1 MKRLLKRYLGEKDG
15 AAAVEAALLA
25 PIFIPLL
32 IGTFELLFITYTS
45 SSLDR
50 AVNETVMEI
59 RLGQSAGMAKKGGT
73 PPDIYYKKSI
83 CDKLAYYGCMQ
94 NINVNVTTYTD
105 DLATNSMFNDQFV
118 DPGTLGKVNVQ
129 LDLDVVGFMA
139 ALSGKPFS
147 ARTAMLFHTE
157 PY

>member
-1 MKRLLKRYLGEKDG
+1 MKTMLKRYLEEENG

-45 SSLDR
+45 SALDR
-50 AVNETVMEI
+50 AVNQTVMEI
-59 RLGQSAGMAKKGGT
+59 RLGQSAGIAKDGGI
-73 PPDIYYKKSI
+73 PPDLYYKQSI
-83 CDKLAYYGCMQ
+83 CDKLAYLNCRN
-94 NINVNVTTYTD
+94 NINVDVTTYTENLGTNAMFD
-105 DLATNSMFNDQFV
+105 DRFV
-118 DPGTLGKVNVQ
+118 DPGTLGKVNVS
-129 LDLDVVGFMA
+129 LDLDVIGFMA
-139 ALSGKPFS
+139 ALTGEPFI